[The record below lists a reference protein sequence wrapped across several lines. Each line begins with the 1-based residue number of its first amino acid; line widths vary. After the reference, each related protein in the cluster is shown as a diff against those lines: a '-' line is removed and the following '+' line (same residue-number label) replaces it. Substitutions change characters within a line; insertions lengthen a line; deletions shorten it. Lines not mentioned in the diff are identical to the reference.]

1 MTTPI
6 CTGSQ
11 PLGDATGEPRCPLGR
26 GRRPLKATRHD
37 HNRTTRRA
45 TDETEGDSVG
55 VDDEAIAFWED
66 TCAAMPPMSPAAIE
80 AVAITVRRIDLRR
93 ANGEPHR
100 RAGVQ
105 LPRSRTRAAVRALR
119 LLLSCPDL
127 DSSATKVAPLPVR
140 GSCCLASR

>member
-1 MTTPI
+1 MPPRSRQATTEGNTARPQ
-6 CTGSQ
+6 SDNSK
-11 PLGDATGEPRCPLGR
+11 GD
-26 GRRPLKATRHD
+26 H
-37 HNRTTRRA
+37 
-45 TDETEGDSVG
+45 ETEGDSVG